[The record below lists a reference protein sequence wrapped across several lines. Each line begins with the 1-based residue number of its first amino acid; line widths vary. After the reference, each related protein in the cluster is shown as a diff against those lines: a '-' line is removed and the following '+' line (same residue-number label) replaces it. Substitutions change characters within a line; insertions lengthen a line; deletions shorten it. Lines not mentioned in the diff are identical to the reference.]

1 MLNELPGSTNKLP
14 VGRVPAQFSE
24 VARGGKFG
32 FDRHREKGRGRRK
45 GRGEKKRRKGR
56 KEDFFLE
63 WMWM

>member
-45 GRGEKKRRKGR
+45 EGEKKRRGKRG
-56 KEDFFLE
+56 KVKIHPF
-63 WMWM
+63 